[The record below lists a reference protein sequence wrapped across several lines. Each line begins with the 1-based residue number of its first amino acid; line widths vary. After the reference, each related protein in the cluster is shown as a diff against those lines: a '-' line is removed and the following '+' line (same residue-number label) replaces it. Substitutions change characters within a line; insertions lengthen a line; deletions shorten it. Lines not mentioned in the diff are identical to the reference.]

1 MKTIVLGCGNIG
13 YAATMDLAESLP
25 SSEIVVADKNKTRA
39 EELVSK
45 VGRENVSWTQV
56 DVANHSELVSTLS
69 KFDLTVSALPGS
81 MGFKACKAT
90 IASKVDIVDVSYM
103 PEDIMVLQKD
113 ALKAGVRIVPDT
125 GMAPGLSNILV
136 GSGASRLD
144 SVETVHILNGGLP
157 EKPVPPLSYVIT
169 WSAEDLI
176 DMYSRKVTVV
186 KDGKATKVEAMSG
199 LEEITFPGVGKL
211 EGFYTDGLR
220 TLLYTL
226 KGPKEMWE
234 KSLRYPGHTQKIE
247 LLKNLGFFSE
257 EPVKIRDFKV
267 VPRELTTRLFEKEL
281 KRPEVPDIVVMLVKV
296 TGVENGR
303 KVMYTYQMLDRYD
316 QRKKV
321 TAMGRTTGYTTSVM
335 AQFVADG
342 TIQQKG
348 IFPPEKVGMNEELY
362 QKYSSAL
369 RKRGML
375 IQENKQDVS

>member
-1 MKTIVLGCGNIG
+1 MKIIVLGCGNIG

-25 SSEIVVADKNKTRA
+25 SSDIIVADKNKARA
-39 EELVSK
+39 EEIATK
-45 VGRENVSWTQV
+45 VNRENVSWTQV
-56 DVANHSELVSTLS
+56 DVANHSELVSTLR

-81 MGFKACKAT
+81 MGFKACKAA

-103 PEDIMVLQKD
+103 PEDIMTLQKD
-113 ALKAGVRIVPDT
+113 ALKAGIRVIPDT

-136 GSGASRLD
+136 GRGASRLD

-186 KDGKATKVEAMSG
+186 KEGKVIKVDAMSG
-199 LEEITFPGVGKL
+199 LEEITFLGVGKL

-226 KGPKEMWE
+226 KRPKEMWE

-247 LLKNLGFFSE
+247 LLKTLGFFDE
-257 EPVKIRDFKV
+257 EPVKIREFNV
-267 VPRELTTRLFEKEL
+267 IPRELTARLFEKEL

-296 TGVENGR
+296 TGMENGR
-303 KVMYTYQMLDRYD
+303 KVMYTYQMLDHYD
-316 QRKKV
+316 KQKRLQPW
-321 TAMGRTTGYTTSVM
+321 GE
-335 AQFVADG
+335 
-342 TIQQKG
+342 QQDTR
-348 IFPPEKVGMNEELY
+348 
-362 QKYSSAL
+362 L
-369 RKRGML
+369 RL
-375 IQENKQDVS
+375 WLNS

>member
-13 YAATMDLAESLP
+13 YATTMDLSESLP

-39 EELVSK
+39 EEIVTK
-45 VGRENVSWTQV
+45 VNRDNVSWTQL
-56 DVANHSELVSTLS
+56 DVANHSQLVSTLR
-69 KFDLTVSALPGS
+69 KFDLTVSTLPGS
-81 MGFKACKAT
+81 MGFKACKAA
-90 IASKVDIVDVSYM
+90 IDSKVDIVDVSYM
-103 PEDIMVLQKD
+103 PENIMALQKD
-113 ALKAGVRIVPDT
+113 ALKTGVRVVPDT

-136 GSGASRLD
+136 GRGASRLD
-144 SVETVHILNGGLP
+144 SVGTVHILNGGLP

-186 KDGKATKVEAMSG
+186 KGGKAIKVDAMSG

-247 LLKNLGFFSE
+247 LLKALGFLDE
-257 EPVKIRDFKV
+257 EPVKIRDFNV
-267 VPRELTTRLFEKEL
+267 VPRELTARLLEKEL

-316 QRKKV
+316 KRRKV
-321 TAMGRTTGYTTSVM
+321 TAMGRTTGYTTSIM
-335 AQFVADG
+335 AQFIADE
-342 TIQQKG
+342 TIKEKG
-348 IFPPEKVGMNEELY
+348 IFPPEKVGMNAELY
-362 QKYSSAL
+362 QKYINAMS
-369 RKRGML
+369 KRGMV
-375 IQENKQDVS
+375 IQESKQDVR

>member
-1 MKTIVLGCGNIG
+1 MRIIVLGCGNIG

-25 SSEIVVADKNKTRA
+25 SSEIVVADKDRTRA
-39 EELVSK
+39 EEVVSK
-45 VGRENVSWTQV
+45 VNRENVSWTQV

-81 MGFKACKAT
+81 MGFKACKAA

-103 PEDIMVLQKD
+103 PEDIMVLQED

-136 GSGASRLD
+136 GRGASRLD
-144 SVETVHILNGGLP
+144 SVQTVHILNGGLP

-186 KDGKATKVEAMSG
+186 KGGKAIKVDAMSG

-267 VPRELTTRLFEKEL
+267 IPRELTIKLFEKEL

-296 TGVENGR
+296 TGLENGG

-316 QRKKV
+316 QRKRV

-342 TIQQKG
+342 TIREKG
-348 IFPPEKVGMNEELY
+348 ISPPEKVGMNGELY
-362 QKYSSAL
+362 QKYTSAL

-375 IQENKQDVS
+375 IQENKEDVS